1 MHGGARNEEAM
12 NFFPNTL
19 FNTEIAGDKYT
30 YSMTLRLD
38 TEAGK
43 HRALK
48 GETKLG
54 N

>member
-1 MHGGARNEEAM
+1 MRRRGTSLEY
-12 NFFPNTL
+12 FIL
-19 FNTEIAGDKYT
+19 TEQRSLET
-30 YSMTLRLD
+30 STHTQVMTLRLD

-54 N
+54 H